1 MRDVMNPA
9 ICPSCANPM
18 RFARSLPQ
26 ARGLS
31 ELQIFEC
38 RTCGLAVSGE
48 AVAEVLEMTTLSP
61 KATNGSEPRMPSA
74 EGIYAILGA
83 PAQLP

>member
-1 MRDVMNPA
+1 MRDSAVNPA

-48 AVAEVLEMTTLSP
+48 AVAEVLEMTTLSVV
-61 KATNGSEPRMPSA
+61 
-74 EGIYAILGA
+74 A
-83 PAQLP
+83 PISRDCCTK

>member
-1 MRDVMNPA
+1 MRDDVMNPA
-9 ICPSCANPM
+9 TCPSCANPM

-26 ARGLS
+26 PRGLS

-38 RTCGLAVSGE
+38 GICGLAVSGE
-48 AVAEVLEMTTLSP
+48 AVAEVLEMTTLTP
-61 KATNGSEPRMPSA
+61 EATNGPAPRMPSQK
-74 EGIYAILGA
+74 EYAILGA